1 MKSCLGPLQK
11 GFVLQSE
18 ISTPGKYL
26 CKDGG
31 VNMFSRK
38 IHVKVVEPGE
48 ERPCPVGWLDS
59 FCMRSFT
66 GRSAFDDVLPVAD
79 GWMETGFR
87 VDLQFLR
94 NDLED
99 WFTRKFGGGS
109 QVKLQ
114 LTEKGNEAGLERAG

>member
-1 MKSCLGPLQK
+1 
-11 GFVLQSE
+11 
-18 ISTPGKYL
+18 
-26 CKDGG
+26 
-31 VNMFSRK
+31 MFARK
-38 IHVKVVEPGE
+38 IHVEVQEPGE
-48 ERPCPVGWLDS
+48 ARPCPVGWLDS

-79 GWMETGFR
+79 GWMEAGFK
-87 VDLQFLR
+87 VDLDFLR

-114 LTEKGNEAGLERAG
+114 LTERANEAGWERAG